1 MEADPSRRYMTLV
14 QDPFP
19 ASRYLAPRFWP
30 TWLGLGLLRAI
41 TWLPWGI
48 QLAVGKSIGYIL
60 WLLPLPAR
68 RITRINI
75 GLCFPELSR
84 REQARMVRQAFV
96 SLGIS
101 LVEMANSF
109 WAHKKTLRERY
120 TIDGL
125 EHLQAALTQGKGVI
139 MLSAHFTTLE
149 LGGRL
154 LSLTTS
160 FHVMYRDLKNP
171 LFDAVVLRA
180 RQRNF
185 QSAIH
190 RNDIRQLI
198 RALKDNEIVWYA
210 PDQNYGGK
218 GHVFAPFF
226 AASTPSTSRLAGMT
240 GAAVVPF
247 CQVRSGNQY
256 RLRFLPAIEL
266 DGKDLQQDTARIN
279 AILETMIRQAPE
291 QYLWMHRRFKNR
303 PEGQDRYY

>member
-1 MEADPSRRYMTLV
+1 LA

-19 ASRYLAPRFWP
+19 ISRYLAPRFWP

-41 TWLPWGI
+41 TWLPWGL
-48 QLAVGKSIGYIL
+48 QLAVGKFIGYTL

-75 GLCFPELSR
+75 ELCFPELAK
-84 REQARMVRQAFV
+84 REQARMVRRAFV

-109 WAHKKTLRERY
+109 WAHKKSLRERY

-125 EHLQAALTQGKGVI
+125 EHLQTALARGKGVI
-139 MLSAHFTTLE
+139 LLSAHFTTLE

-154 LSLTTS
+154 LSLTTP

-171 LFDAVVLRA
+171 LFDAIVLRA
-180 RQRNF
+180 RRRNF
-185 QSAIH
+185 RSAIH

-198 RALKDNEIVWYA
+198 RALKENDIVWYA

-218 GHVFAPFF
+218 SHVFAPFF
-226 AASTPSTSRLAGMT
+226 GIDAATNPATSRLAGMT

-247 CQVRSGNQY
+247 YQVRSGGNYQ
-256 RLRFLPAIEL
+256 LHFLPAIEL
-266 DGKDLQQDTARIN
+266 DGKQPQQDTARIN
-279 AILETMIRQAPE
+279 AILEAMVRQAPG

-303 PEGQDRYY
+303 PEGEQRYY